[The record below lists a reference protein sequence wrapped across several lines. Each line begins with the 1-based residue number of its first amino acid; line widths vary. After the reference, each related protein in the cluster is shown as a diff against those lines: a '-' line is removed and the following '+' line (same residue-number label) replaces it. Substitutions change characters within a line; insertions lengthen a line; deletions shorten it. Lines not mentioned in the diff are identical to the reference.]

1 MEYALD
7 VYIFAFHI
15 CFFMLYLQGLEE
27 ATLHRNRDE
36 LIEEEEEKRAAESE
50 KKKRTIIQSADLSSS
65 GVEPQMRRVK
75 ILVLG
80 DSGVGKSCL
89 ITRWTAD
96 AFTANIVSTVGVNFK
111 SKRVHLNNEY
121 VQVQVWDTA
130 GQEHFHKITTSYYR
144 GANGIMLVYDV
155 SDAKTMENAEYWI
168 KNIKAHASESV
179 RVALIGNKT
188 DLRSTTGPDKVSC
201 TDPKLATGYAEMF
214 GVPYFE
220 TSAKEST
227 NVDLAFMSMV
237 AGIVAHN
244 PQSPTPEPAPSPQI
258 SLEGRQTLTEKAV
271 KLKKGMFDKIRG
283 KKEKA
288 DFVAPTKLKNLDEKE
303 KCILS

>member
-1 MEYALD
+1 M
-7 VYIFAFHI
+7 
-15 CFFMLYLQGLEE
+15 
-27 ATLHRNRDE
+27 HRNRDE

-50 KKKRTIIQSADLSSS
+50 KKKRSLMQSADMSSS
-65 GVEPQMRRVK
+65 GVEPQTRRVK

-96 AFTANIVSTVGVNFK
+96 AFSANIVSTVGVNFK
-111 SKRVHLNNEY
+111 SKRVHLNSEY

-144 GANGIMLVYDV
+144 GAHGIMLVYDV

-188 DLRSTTGPDKVSC
+188 DLRTAVGADKVDC

-237 AGIVAHN
+237 EGIIAHN
-244 PQSPTPEPAPSPQI
+244 PNSTSPKAPPSPAMTV
-258 SLEGRQTLTEKAV
+258 ENRQTLAEKAV
-271 KLKKGMFDKIRG
+271 KLKRGMFDKIRG
-283 KKEKA
+283 KKEKSDCA
-288 DFVAPTKLKNLDEKE
+288 TPSLNSISSSTSNSNSNSSSPSPIPKQKTSEEKE

>member
-1 MEYALD
+1 
-7 VYIFAFHI
+7 
-15 CFFMLYLQGLEE
+15 
-27 ATLHRNRDE
+27 
-36 LIEEEEEKRAAESE
+36 
-50 KKKRTIIQSADLSSS
+50 
-65 GVEPQMRRVK
+65 MRRVK

-96 AFTANIVSTVGVNFK
+96 AFSANIVSTVGVNFK

-188 DLRSTTGPDKVSC
+188 DLRTATGPDKVSC

-237 AGIVAHN
+237 EGIITH
-244 PQSPTPEPAPSPQI
+244 SPLNSSPKAPPSPAI
-258 SLEGRQTLTEKAV
+258 GMENRQTLTEKAV

-283 KKEKA
+283 KKEKTDCPLLYTSSA
-288 DFVAPTKLKNLDEKE
+288 STTNPNSNSSSPSPTPKYKANDEKE

>member
-1 MEYALD
+1 
-7 VYIFAFHI
+7 
-15 CFFMLYLQGLEE
+15 
-27 ATLHRNRDE
+27 
-36 LIEEEEEKRAAESE
+36 
-50 KKKRTIIQSADLSSS
+50 
-65 GVEPQMRRVK
+65 MRRVK
-75 ILVLG
+75 ILILG

-96 AFTANIVSTVGVNFK
+96 DFSANIVSTVGVNFK

-155 SDAKTMENAEYWI
+155 SDPKTMENAEYWI
-168 KNIKAHASESV
+168 KNIKSHASESV

-188 DLRSTTGPDKVSC
+188 DLRLVDNVDC
-201 TDPKLATGYAEMF
+201 TDRKLATGYAEMF

-237 AGIVAHN
+237 EGILAHDCLTPKKSPLK
-244 PQSPTPEPAPSPQI
+244 PQLSPSMNVDTKQS
-258 SLEGRQTLTEKAV
+258 LTEKAT

-283 KKEKA
+283 KRDKEDPITPK
-288 DFVAPTKLKNLDEKE
+288 KMGSDEKE
-303 KCILS
+303 KCLIS